1 MVRDEV
7 GIILVEWEVRT
18 KKYVRRVDLAKRYTP
33 VTAAADLEKALRLLE
48 GRWKLVI
55 LFHLFGGKIMR
66 FSDLE
71 RAIPAITQKMLGQQL
86 KAMEADGIVLRTA
99 YPQVPPK
106 VEYSLTSW
114 GQSLCP
120 ALDAILKWADRRPTH
135 VRKVSV
141 TRRPKDG
148 SSARAGTAPE

>member
-1 MVRDEV
+1 LLKSEV
-7 GIILVEWEVRT
+7 GTILLKWEVRT
-18 KKYVRRVDLAKRYTP
+18 EKYVRSDVAKRYTP

-71 RAIPAITQKMLGQQL
+71 RAVPAITQKMLGQQL

-120 ALDAILKWADRRPTH
+120 ALDAILKWADRRPTY
-135 VRKVSV
+135 VRKVSA
-141 TRRPKDG
+141 TRRPKNG
-148 SSARAGTAPE
+148 SSARPGNCS